1 MSNNAVSLRLATE
14 TDEPFLERLFSACR
28 YSDFASLDEPF
39 ATQMVQSQFVAR
51 RRDWADRFDVG
62 GDHIIEVED
71 HLAGRLWIHSDG
83 DCWELVDIAVLPEFR
98 NRGIAGTLLRDLVEQ
113 AEANNATIRLTVRV
127 DNTQAQRI
135 YLRLGFSI
143 EPSGDIDLRMVLRP
157 SAQQREQTEAFRRRV
172 LTDPLLWNRLVSVPK
187 AEFEDQCAAVAN
199 EHGFDLDA
207 LDVRNALRDA
217 KSAWLMRWV

>member
-135 YLRLGFSI
+135 YFRLGFSI